1 MASKTISVTE
11 EVYDIL
17 ANEKL
22 PDESFS
28 ETLTRLVKDRGM
40 ISEFAGAWA
49 DLTEEESASIERGMG
64 EVRESANRRMLSR

>member
-11 EVYDIL
+11 EVYDLL
-17 ANEKL
+17 ANEKF

-49 DLTEEESASIERGMG
+49 DLTEGEIASVEVGMR
-64 EVRESANRRMLSR
+64 EVRVSANRRVLSQ